1 MNENKRLFEK
11 AVWLLA
17 TLQQSISLT
26 SKNLYIYSFNYRL
39 SELGRLFV
47 RAKKTQFQSICCVYN
62 NITDE
67 I

>member
-17 TLQQSISLT
+17 TLQQSISPT
-26 SKNLYIYSFNYRL
+26 SKNLHIYSFNYRL

-47 RAKKTQFQSICCVYN
+47 STKKTQFQSFRWVYN
-62 NITDE
+62 NIPDA